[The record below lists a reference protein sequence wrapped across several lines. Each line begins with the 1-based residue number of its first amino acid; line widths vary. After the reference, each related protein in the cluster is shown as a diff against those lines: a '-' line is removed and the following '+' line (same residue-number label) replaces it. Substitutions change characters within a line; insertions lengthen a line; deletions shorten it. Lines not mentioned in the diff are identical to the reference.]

1 MKNYLSCLN
10 EKSYEDYFQCIR
22 EYINSKNSFEGASY
36 FIRIG
41 PKTEAIDKKSIFPTI
56 YGYIISRYYTLPEDS
71 YLIVSLRKRTAT
83 GIDTIEYITNIGKRR
98 NDIYL
103 DNFRTKLPE
112 SILLRNSKDN
122 EEQKKLIEVRPYN
135 FKTKE
140 DIIKLEKRLR
150 RKLGNEFSVPLPFS
164 LILLINNPEYFPNI
178 YYISRPYTCTEKN
191 SEFSYI
197 FKIIFKRSDTIK
209 KPIKLFNDNL
219 CCLSIIEFIDSP
231 TIEPYSLNLN
241 SLFEL
246 KKENLNKF
254 EIQIKYDEFEFR
266 IYNSIIEVIKAISE
280 LMFSPDDIGT
290 YQIVIKDNK
299 PIFIDFASGIQL
311 PINQKGLD
319 RIILEA
325 IGDITE
331 SIYYSPLLNHCT
343 INDKYVIC
351 NEKITKSDLPE
362 KLTKNLNLDNILNY
376 TYKNISGRKIDKL
389 IKSTKIGN
397 IELSDIIIQHR
408 NDEFEENREI
418 ASKALELYLKSYN
431 N

>member
-1 MKNYLSCLN
+1 
-10 EKSYEDYFQCIR
+10 
-22 EYINSKNSFEGASY
+22 
-36 FIRIG
+36 
-41 PKTEAIDKKSIFPTI
+41 
-56 YGYIISRYYTLPEDS
+56 LPEDS

-122 EEQKKLIEVRPYN
+122 KEQKKLIEVRPYD

-150 RKLGNEFSVPLPFS
+150 RKLDNEFPVPLSFS

-219 CCLSIIEFIDSP
+219 CFLSIIEFIDSP
-231 TIEPYSLNLN
+231 TIEPRALGLDYH
-241 SLFEL
+241 FEL
-246 KKENLNKF
+246 EKENLNKF

-266 IYNSIIEVIKAISE
+266 IYNSIIEVIKAISK
-280 LMFSPDDIGT
+280 LKFSPADIRT
-290 YQIVIKDNK
+290 YQVVTENNK
-299 PIFIDFASGIQL
+299 TVFIDIASGNNL
-311 PINQKGLD
+311 PTNQRGLYKTTFD
-319 RIILEA
+319 A
-325 IGDITE
+325 IDGIAE
-331 SIYYSPLLNHCT
+331 SIYYSPLLNHC
-343 INDKYVIC
+343 IIKDKYIIC

-362 KLTKNLNLDNILNY
+362 KLTRNLNLDEILY
-376 TYKNISGRKIDKL
+376 TYKNTSSKKINEL
-389 IKSTKIGN
+389 IKYAKIKDTK
-397 IELSDIIIQHR
+397 LLDIIIEHKE
-408 NDEFEENREI
+408 DEFEENREI
-418 ASKALELYLKSYN
+418 ISRTIELYLRSYN

>member
-1 MKNYLSCLN
+1 MKDYLSCLN

-41 PKTEAIDKKSIFPTI
+41 SKTEAIDKKSIFPTI

-122 EEQKKLIEVRPYN
+122 EEQKKLIEVRPYD

-150 RKLGNEFSVPLPFS
+150 RKLDNEFPVPLPFS
-164 LILLINNPEYFPNI
+164 LILLINNPVYFPNI

-197 FKIIFKRSDTIK
+197 FKIIFKRSDIIK
-209 KPIKLFNDNL
+209 RPIKLFNDNL
-219 CCLSIIEFIDSP
+219 CFLSIIEFIDSP
-231 TIEPYSLNLN
+231 TIEPYALGLDYH
-241 SLFEL
+241 FEL
-246 KKENLNKF
+246 EKENLNRF
-254 EIQIKYDEFEFR
+254 EIQVKYDEFEFR
-266 IYNSIIEVIKAISE
+266 IYNSIIEVAKAISE
-280 LMFSPDDIGT
+280 LKFSPADIKT
-290 YQIVIKDNK
+290 YQVVIEDNK
-299 PIFIDFASGIQL
+299 TIFIDIASGIDL
-311 PINQKGLD
+311 PINQRGLYKT
-319 RIILEA
+319 ILDA
-325 IGDITE
+325 IDGIAE
-331 SIYYSPLLNHCT
+331 SIYYSPLLNHC
-343 INDKYVIC
+343 IIKDKYIIC

-362 KLTKNLNLDNILNY
+362 KLTRNLNLDEILY
-376 TYKNISGRKIDKL
+376 TYKNTSSKKINEL
-389 IKSTKIGN
+389 IKYAKIKDTK
-397 IELSDIIIQHR
+397 LLDIIIEHKK
-408 NDEFEENREI
+408 DEFEENREI
-418 ASKALELYLKSYN
+418 VSKALELYLRSYN

>member
-41 PKTEAIDKKSIFPTI
+41 SKTEAIDKKSIFPTI
-56 YGYIISRYYTLPEDS
+56 YGYIISRYYILPEDS

-122 EEQKKLIEVRPYN
+122 EEQKKLIEVRPYD

-150 RKLGNEFSVPLPFS
+150 RKLDNEFPVPLAFS

-197 FKIIFKRSDTIK
+197 FKIVFKGSDTIK
-209 KPIKLFNDNL
+209 KRIKLFNDNL
-219 CCLSIIEFIDSP
+219 CFLSIIEFIDSP
-231 TIEPYSLNLN
+231 TIEPHALGLDYR
-241 SLFEL
+241 FEL

-254 EIQIKYDEFEFR
+254 EIQVKYDEFEFR

-280 LMFSPDDIGT
+280 LKFSPADIKT
-290 YQIVIKDNK
+290 YQVVIKDNK
-299 PIFIDFASGIQL
+299 TIFIDIASGIDL
-311 PINQKGLD
+311 PINQRGLYKTTLD
-319 RIILEA
+319 A
-325 IGDITE
+325 IDGIAE
-331 SIYYSPLLNHCT
+331 SIYYSPLLNHC
-343 INDKYVIC
+343 IIKDKYIIC

-362 KLTKNLNLDNILNY
+362 KITRNLNLDEILY
-376 TYKNISGRKIDKL
+376 KYKNTSSKKIDKL
-389 IKSTKIGN
+389 IKYTKIKDTK
-397 IELSDIIIQHR
+397 LLDIIIEHKK
-408 NDEFEENREI
+408 DEFEENREI
-418 ASKALELYLKSYN
+418 VSRAIELYLRSYN